1 MEKLGGGKR
10 QRTDTS
16 LFRLGWGK
24 NADVKYLDCIVL
36 GFCYMSLTRL
46 TNIDTL

>member
-16 LFRLGWGK
+16 LFRLEWGK
-24 NADVKYLDCIVL
+24 NADVKYLECIVL
-36 GFCYMSLTRL
+36 GFCYISLIRL

>member
-16 LFRLGWGK
+16 PFRLGWGK

-36 GFCYMSLTRL
+36 GFCYISLTRL
-46 TNIDTL
+46 TNIDRL